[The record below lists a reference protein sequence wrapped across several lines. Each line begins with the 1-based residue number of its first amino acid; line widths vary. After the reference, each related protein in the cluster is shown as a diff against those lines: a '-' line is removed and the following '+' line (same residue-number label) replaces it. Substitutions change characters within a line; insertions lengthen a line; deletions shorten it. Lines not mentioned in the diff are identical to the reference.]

1 MPFGRGEDHPNV
13 RRRAIAQAN
22 DEARRGRKRE
32 RMADERERSRAASPL
47 HHGSEPLARRGRL
60 LAAEKDKLKAARAN
74 LPGVKDADL
83 AVIAGVSAD
92 SVRRHAPRAGAGA
105 ARPETVPSTQK
116 ARGRPRKVPQAA
128 GGKER
133 LRALAVECPFDG
145 RHRVAARYNAGV
157 PVNLTISGQT
167 ASREIYGRATPAAPA
182 LKRRR
187 LREQDPR
194 QDNERV
200 MDMQLG
206 FAEGIRASLEEGF
219 PIGSHVAWADEF
231 EARCGPGSMSARVD
245 GTALPAALDFE
256 KHSIKANCL
265 VAMCASRILKAAV
278 YRRGTETG
286 DVAIKVRAALPAGE
300 LLTAARVRAD
310 WRGSRGLAG

>member
-1 MPFGRGEDHPNV
+1 MPFGRGGANPSAT
-13 RRRAIAQAN
+13 RRAIAQAN
-22 DEARRGRKRE
+22 GEERRKRKRE
-32 RMADERERSRAASPL
+32 RMADERDRARAASPL

-60 LAAEKDKLKAARAN
+60 LPAEKNKIKAAREN
-74 LPGVKDADL
+74 LPGVNDAEL
-83 AVIAGVSAD
+83 AMVAGISAD

-105 ARPETVPSTQK
+105 ARPETAPSTQK
-116 ARGRPRKVPQAA
+116 APGRPRKVPQAA

-133 LRALAVECPFDG
+133 LRTLAVECPFDSV
-145 RHRVAARYNAGV
+145 HRVAARYNAGV
-157 PVNLTISGQT
+157 PVNVAISGRT
-167 ASREIYGRATPAAPA
+167 AGREIYGRATPAAPA

-187 LREQDPR
+187 LREKDPR

-206 FAEGIRASLEEGF
+206 FAEGIRASLKEGF
-219 PIGSHVAWADEF
+219 PIGSRVAWADEF

-245 GTALPAALDFE
+245 GAALPAALDFE

-278 YRRGTETG
+278 YRRGRPTG